1 MSARRIGRIEAGEG
15 NPTYDEMLT
24 QASGLWCHGLGVL
37 RGAVM
42 HDPGH

>member
-24 QASGLWCHGLGVL
+24 LASGLGVKASAL
-37 RGAVM
+37 FAEQ
-42 HDPGH
+42 P